1 MSPNQVLVKV
11 VQQVW
16 KLVAHGLADTAI
28 RRISVDW
35 ITVDWPTTLDADDA
49 IWCEYDE
56 RTKISR
62 VYVTITDVAEV
73 IPQYS
78 PMDLEALV
86 RSTTL
91 YLHPVVIPMLP
102 ETLSNDL
109 YSLNGKRKHIALTVE
124 FDVDALWN
132 IIHSN
137 IYESMLQVHKTYT
150 HDGFSD
156 DAKNPDAD
164 NYKQIQGLFRV
175 VSLLNKNRWS
185 NIWAHGIEEMGWQK
199 PLSTTEWKNVHEMI
213 ATLMVMANQ
222 IVAGKLIS
230 HGDLWVFRQHLDKK
244 ERAFYSRMQGK
255 HEWLWIYSP
264 NGYTHF
270 TSPLRRYADMIV
282 HRILKAKKR
291 WENVPYDNESLDII
305 LSHVNRRILEV
316 ETILNERKWSEI
328 VKRISRRSGWR
339 PRTHDLK
346 EHLKRW
352 AKPDE
357 YYTIPQAIREC
368 IIEDISDD
376 DSRTWQWAI
385 GVILLWNDYG
395 LKEILF
401 RRITQEKH
409 ISPWAFLR
417 ILSQTRLII
426 GSGTIFTLYEQ
437 TDANFCIANITLPNG
452 KVLSSQ
458 KKSWKKWEIN
468 EIRGHVRRALMYKV
482 FRHYMQW

>member
-1 MSPNQVLVKV
+1 MKHYPLR
-11 VQQVW
+11 
-16 KLVAHGLADTAI
+16 HI
-28 RRISVDW
+28 RVDFFMF
-35 ITVDWPTTLDADDA
+35 I
-49 IWCEYDE
+49 
-56 RTKISR
+56 
-62 VYVTITDVAEV
+62 
-73 IPQYS
+73 
-78 PMDLEALV
+78 
-86 RSTTL
+86 
-91 YLHPVVIPMLP
+91 
-102 ETLSNDL
+102 
-109 YSLNGKRKHIALTVE
+109 KHIHTMVFLMMRKIRMQITINKFKDFSE
-124 FDVDALWN
+124 WWIFLIKIGDR
-132 IIHSN
+132 
-137 IYESMLQVHKTYT
+137 IYE
-150 HDGFSD
+150 
-156 DAKNPDAD
+156 
-164 NYKQIQGLFRV
+164 
-175 VSLLNKNRWS
+175 
-185 NIWAHGIEEMGWQK
+185 
-199 PLSTTEWKNVHEMI
+199 
-213 ATLMVMANQ
+213 LMVSKKWDDRNPYQQLSEKMCMKWLQPLWLWRIKSLQGNLYPT
-222 IVAGKLIS
+222 VTV
-230 HGDLWVFRQHLDKK
+230 WVFRQHLDKK